1 MIKKVILIS
10 MLSLLVVALSVGT
23 KVINAPT
30 VAETDAA
37 SYNELV
43 IVGYVVMGLA
53 MIVVAFWTYRVHIV
67 AGIIPWGLGLSVLG
81 YGLYL
86 MYCKGMIPL

>member
-1 MIKKVILIS
+1 MKKVILIS
-10 MLSLLVVALSVGT
+10 MLSILVVALSVGT

-37 SYNELV
+37 SYNEMV
-43 IVGYVVMGLA
+43 IIGYIVMGAA
-53 MIVVAFWTYRVHIV
+53 MILVAFWTYRVHIV
-67 AGIIPWGLGLSVLG
+67 AGLIPWGLGLSVLG

-86 MYCKGMIPL
+86 AMCKGMIPT